1 MTPDPMIFQR
11 PAELLQQLIRIDTT
25 NPPGN
30 EIECISYLDKLLQS
44 AGFETQ
50 IFSKDPKRG
59 NLITRLKGR
68 GESAPLLLYG
78 HVDVVTTAKQD
89 WAQDPFGGEVVDG
102 YIWGRGALDMKGG
115 IAMMV
120 AALMK
125 MKAEGITPPGD
136 VILACLSDEEAGGIF
151 GARYM
156 VEEHAEIFE
165 GVRYALS
172 EIGGFNFSI
181 MGKKL
186 YPIQIA
192 EKQSCWMRI
201 TIRGEA
207 GHGSMIVKDGAM
219 AKLGEILTRLDRNLL
234 SVHVTPATR
243 LMFGE
248 MASHFSFPI
257 RTFIRLILNPRFT
270 DLVFKIM
277 GQDASTFTP
286 LFHNTVN
293 ATIVQGGDK
302 VNVIP
307 SEIKV
312 DLDGRLLPGFTPED
326 MIKEIRAM
334 IGDEVELEVVSYD
347 PGPSAPDIGFFD
359 MLGEVLVEM
368 DPEAIPIP
376 MMLTA
381 VTDARFFSRLGIQTY
396 GYTPMQLPEDM
407 RFTRV
412 IHGAN
417 ERIPVEAVSFG
428 TDAIYQVLQR
438 FGG

>member
-1 MTPDPMIFQR
+1 
-11 PAELLQQLIRIDTT
+11 
-25 NPPGN
+25 
-30 EIECISYLDKLLQS
+30 
-44 AGFETQ
+44 
-50 IFSKDPKRG
+50 
-59 NLITRLKGR
+59 
-68 GESAPLLLYG
+68 
-78 HVDVVTTAKQD
+78 
-89 WAQDPFGGEVVDG
+89 
-102 YIWGRGALDMKGG
+102 
-115 IAMMV
+115 
-120 AALMK
+120 

-136 VILACLSDEEAGGIF
+136 VILACLSGEEAGGIF

-234 SVHVTPATR
+234 PVHVTRATR

-277 GQDASTFTP
+277 GEDASTFTP

-326 MIKEIRAM
+326 MIKEMRVV
-334 IGDEVELEVVSYD
+334 IGDEVELQVVSYD
-347 PGPSAPDIGFFD
+347 PGPSAPDMGFFD